1 MTGRKEKEK
10 MEHVKEN
17 RQNTEEPDFRTA
29 LGIKIVDRG
38 AGWARG
44 EMKAEK
50 LHLNPLGI
58 IPWGLPLFT
67 GRHGVRHRHYGIWL
81 PGDDSKRQHPVFK
94 TWKAG
99 GHDHGR
105 GQDGKAWKDVFR
117 L

>member
-50 LHLNPLGI
+50 L
-58 IPWGLPLFT
+58 
-67 GRHGVRHRHYGIWL
+67 
-81 PGDDSKRQHPVFK
+81 Q
-94 TWKAG
+94 
-99 GHDHGR
+99 
-105 GQDGKAWKDVFR
+105 
-117 L
+117 

>member
-1 MTGRKEKEK
+1 MGQGRDEGRKASFESSGN
-10 MEHVKEN
+10 H
-17 RQNTEEPDFRTA
+17 
-29 LGIKIVDRG
+29 
-38 AGWARG
+38 
-44 EMKAEK
+44 
-50 LHLNPLGI
+50 
-58 IPWGLPLFT
+58 PWGLPLFT